1 MHIGFEK
8 TGDELLRG
16 AYASYL
22 GEQGAAARPSASMSD
37 MLRRYDVE
45 GMENALSICFWGR
58 SGSWLL
64 QSYLDSHQDVVI
76 LPKNGTH
83 MVYAFLAEYE
93 SLSIWEKLVA
103 YPAYSES
110 KEGPDGAFLKGE
122 FSVAAADY
130 YAALHALHAIHGD
143 RPMAWLNSRARFLQ
157 FLHLAHAAAAGR
169 RAGGPRPLIV
179 LVQHWTNDDV
189 ARRFIEDFPNGRFIH
204 TIRDPISALDS
215 WYDWQVKLQAI
226 FMGLS
231 PDIQRSFLGHISARY
246 LDPAGQAVRT
256 LLRTDRAHAGM
267 QARTRAVRFEDLHR
281 CPETT
286 MRRVAEWL
294 GIAFRPSLLE
304 STFNGVPYVNE
315 SGGTSWVGANPAN
328 AARRSRRLNGMDR
341 LMMFTLLQE
350 NFREWNYDCPAW
362 ARPRWMRLAII
373 VALLL
378 LPTKMELL
386 NARLVLRSQ
395 MLPALKKHRI
405 GYASGAPLYLIVR
418 RFVMIMFIASQAGI
432 RLFGKR
438 RVLTPI

>member
-1 MHIGFEK
+1 MRIGLEN

-22 GEQGAAARPSASMSD
+22 GERGADGPSAPMRE
-37 MLRRYDVE
+37 MLGRYDLE
-45 GMENALSICFWGR
+45 GMENAVSICFWGR

-64 QSYLDSHQDVVI
+64 QSYLDSHEDVLI

-83 MVYAFLAEYE
+83 MVYPFLAEYG
-93 SLSIWEKLVA
+93 SLSIWEKLIA

-110 KEGPDGAFLKGE
+110 REGPDGVFLKGE

-130 YAALHALHAIHGD
+130 YAAVHALHAIHGD
-143 RPMAWLNSRARFLQ
+143 RPAAWLNTRARFLQ

-169 RAGGPRPLIV
+169 RGGSPRPLLV
-179 LVQHWTNDDV
+179 LAQHWTNDDV
-189 ARRFIEDFPNGRFIH
+189 ARRFIEDFPNGRYIH

-231 PDIQRSFLGHISARY
+231 PETQRSFLGPISAHY

-256 LLRTDRAHAGM
+256 LLRSDRPHAGM

-281 CPETT
+281 SPEAT

-315 SGGTSWVGANPAN
+315 SGGASWVGANPAN
-328 AARRSRRLNGMDR
+328 AGRRSKRLSGADR

-350 NFREWNYDCPAW
+350 NFREWHYDCPAW
-362 ARPRWMRLAII
+362 ARPRLMRLAVIL
-373 VALLL
+373 ALLL

-386 NARLVLRSQ
+386 NARLVLQSQ
-395 MLPALKKHRI
+395 VLPALKKSRI
-405 GYASGAPLYLIVR
+405 GYASGAPLYLIMR
-418 RFVMIMFIASQAGI
+418 RLVMMTFIASQAGQ
-432 RLFGKR
+432 RLSGKR
-438 RVLTPI
+438 RLLTPI